1 MIFCVV
7 ILSGAKSTVGD
18 SGLKHELQEIDPLI
32 TEESMLTRYQYL
44 FSLALLSI
52 IVQPR
57 CVNLNTT
64 FLYMNQAS
72 VTDLLRKRC
81 GGLELM

>member
-1 MIFCVV
+1 MIFCLV

-32 TEESMLTRYQYL
+32 TEESMLTRYEYL
-44 FSLALLSI
+44 FSLALLSM
-52 IVQPR
+52 QPG
-57 CVNLNTT
+57 CVNLNPT

-72 VTDLLRKRC
+72 VTDLMRKRC